1 MLDNKNNGRKSF
13 IVYITGG
20 YPDLRTTKRIIYG
33 IDKAGIDV
41 IEIGV
46 PFSDPVA
53 DGPTIQEAGCVAL
66 QNGTTLKKILNL
78 TRSIKGKTRAAIVL
92 MGYYNSFLR
101 HGIAKFMKSCKS
113 NGIDGL
119 IIPDMVPEESGEI
132 VKNAKKYGV
141 SVVFLIAP
149 NSTKERIKLAASLS
163 SGFLYC
169 VSLKG
174 VTGHR
179 SKLPDITAYIKN
191 VRKITKL
198 PLAVGFGVGNNAQAG
213 HFLEAADGV
222 IVGSAVIKKIRQNK
236 GSKDLVNKV
245 TRFVSSL
252 KKGY

>member
-1 MLDNKNNGRKSF
+1 
-13 IVYITGG
+13 
-20 YPDLRTTKRIIYG
+20 
-33 IDKAGIDV
+33 
-41 IEIGV
+41 
-46 PFSDPVA
+46 
-53 DGPTIQEAGCVAL
+53 
-66 QNGTTLKKILNL
+66 
-78 TRSIKGKTRAAIVL
+78 
-92 MGYYNSFLR
+92 
-101 HGIAKFMKSCKS
+101 MKSCKS